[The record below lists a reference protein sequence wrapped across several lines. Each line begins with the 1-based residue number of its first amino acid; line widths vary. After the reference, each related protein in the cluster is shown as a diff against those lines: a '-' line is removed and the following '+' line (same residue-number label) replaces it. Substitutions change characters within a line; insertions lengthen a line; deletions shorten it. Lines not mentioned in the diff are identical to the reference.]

1 MCYIA
6 TRLLADIIIAR
17 MITEHYMQRNIIMIS
32 MVRAGTTMEARQ
44 RWINMKNM
52 ELAVLTIITITTIT
66 ISIISTNMMSTSIH
80 IKAVATFLKSTTN
93 TNITTDAATPTPK
106 PTTHNKPQSACPT
119 KSAPMP
125 QHPTNK

>member
-1 MCYIA
+1 MS
-6 TRLLADIIIAR
+6 LLVDIIIAR
-17 MITEHYMQRNIIMIS
+17 MITEHYMQKNIIMIS

-66 ISIISTNMMSTSIH
+66 ITISIISTSMMSTSIH
-80 IKAVATFLKSTTN
+80 IKAVATFLKSN
-93 TNITTDAATPTPK
+93 TNISITKDAATPTSK
-106 PTTHNKPQSACPT
+106 PTTHNKLQSACPI